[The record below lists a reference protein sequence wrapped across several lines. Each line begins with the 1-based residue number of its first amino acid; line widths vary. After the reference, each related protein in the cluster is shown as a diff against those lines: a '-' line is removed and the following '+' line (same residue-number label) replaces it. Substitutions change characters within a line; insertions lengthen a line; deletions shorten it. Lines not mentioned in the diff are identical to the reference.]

1 MTDSNFVAGLKEG
14 ESVRLKANTVYNN
27 KELAEWFEIKEAT
40 FKSSKKRRLE
50 ELKDYADFIVVKG
63 KVKILKVKNAEYVN
77 KKRYS
82 YQVVK
87 NDFNKKWP
95 VNGLST
101 MKKVGSEI
109 YHDHKEDANFKISE
123 VTTIKYMSKA
133 RDELY
138 GKPSSKEGG
147 PLGNC
152 SLMLCKK
159 LENGNI
165 EFFTKEE
172 EEIKRRLKVKY
183 FGSQEDKDL
192 MVEMMLANGEIE
204 EEEAWQVYRELRGY
218 NVGDFLAFMA
228 ELEETIGNL
237 VVRGLYV
244 ERNEKGL
251 KEISAF

>member
-1 MTDSNFVAGLKEG
+1 MK
-14 ESVRLKANTVYNN
+14 LKANQTYTNA
-27 KELAEWFEIKEAT
+27 ELAEWFEIKEST
-40 FKSSKKRRLE
+40 FKNNKKKRLE
-50 ELKDYADFIVVKG
+50 ELKEYADFEVMRG
-63 KVKILKVKNAEYVN
+63 KIKIIKVKNSEYVN
-77 KKRYS
+77 KRKYS
-82 YQVVK
+82 YQIVK

-109 YHDHKEDANFKISE
+109 YYDHKEDEKFKINE
-123 VTTIKYMSKA
+123 TTTIRYMSKA

-147 PLGNC
+147 PLGSC

-172 EEIKRRLKVKY
+172 EEIKRRLKIKY

-204 EEEAWQVYRELRGY
+204 EEEAWQVYRELKGY

-228 ELEETIGNL
+228 ELEETIGNI